1 MLDVELLARS
11 LDLTADSILIEIIS
25 FGALD
30 TGVATPDSAAEVV
43 IELGEECG
51 VVELFLGE
59 LHLLCG
65 GSAGQK

>member
-1 MLDVELLARS
+1 MLAVS
-11 LDLTADSILIEIIS
+11 LDFTADSILIEIIS

-30 TGVATPDSAAEVV
+30 TGVATPDPAAEIV